1 MSLINVWLPYHAR
14 KSTMVRIHF
23 SKPLPECEG
32 PRLAPFK
39 DMKAN
44 VNFVRLLSDIEQNG
58 QSHVFEVSIKG
69 RAYVLKIVSLLC
81 PTPITLLTGS
91 AVQVL

>member
-1 MSLINVWLPYHAR
+1 
-14 KSTMVRIHF
+14 MVRIAF

-32 PRLAPFK
+32 PKLVPFK
-39 DMKAN
+39 DRKAN
-44 VNFVRLLSDIEQNG
+44 VDFVRLLSDNEQDG

-69 RAYVLKIVSLLC
+69 KAYALKIVSLLC
-81 PTPITLLTGS
+81 PNPITLLTGF

>member
-1 MSLINVWLPYHAR
+1 
-14 KSTMVRIHF
+14 MVHIPF

-32 PRLAPFK
+32 PKLVPFK
-39 DMKAN
+39 DRKAN
-44 VNFVRLLSDIEQNG
+44 VDFVRLLSDNEQNG

-69 RAYVLKIVSLLC
+69 KAYALKIVSLLC
-81 PTPITLLTGS
+81 PTSITLLTGF